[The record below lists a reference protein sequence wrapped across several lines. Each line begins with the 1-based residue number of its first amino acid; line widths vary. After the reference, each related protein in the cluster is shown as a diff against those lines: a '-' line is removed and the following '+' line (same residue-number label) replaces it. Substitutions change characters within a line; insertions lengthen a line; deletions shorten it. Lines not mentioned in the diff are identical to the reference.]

1 MTYKPAGY
9 NDVSAYLLVADAQA
23 TLDFLHAAFG
33 AAPLRLIRDDA
44 GAIRHAE
51 TRVGDTVVMM
61 GEAPGSPPVHLHV
74 YLPDVD
80 AAMAR
85 AIAAGGT
92 EVQPAMEKGDGDRRG
107 GVAAPDGTT
116 WWLSTQLD

>member
-9 NDVSAYLLVADAQA
+9 NDVSVYLLVADLQA
-23 TLDFLHAAFG
+23 TLGFLQAAFG
-33 AAPLRLIRDDA
+33 AAPLRVIRGDS

-51 TRVGDTVVMM
+51 ARLGDTVVMM
-61 GEAPGSPPVHLHV
+61 GGAPGAPPANVHV

-80 AAMAR
+80 AAMAS
-85 AIAAGGT
+85 ALAAGGT

-107 GVAAPDGTT
+107 GIAAPDGTI
-116 WWLSTQLD
+116 WWLSTQLG